1 MSLPRTKNR
10 RQLSGFTIAEI
21 LVVVMVLAIAAMVV
35 LPYVTST
42 TDLEVVSAARLLA
55 ADLQYAQNVAITD
68 QEPVTV
74 TIEAAGDSYRL
85 WSNESDPLIHPIT
98 KSDYRVDFASERGF
112 SHLDIV
118 SADFGGASAVTF
130 DSLGAPDSAGTITL
144 QAGSHVYRLSVA
156 DITGKVTVA
165 AVGS

>member
-1 MSLPRTKNR
+1 MSLPRKRTR
-10 RQLSGFTIAEI
+10 RRGLGFTIVEI
-21 LVVVMVLAIAAMVV
+21 LVVVVLLAIAAMVV
-35 LPYVTST
+35 VPHVTST
-42 TDLEVVSAARLLA
+42 TDLEVLSAARLLA

-74 TIEAAGDSYRL
+74 TIEAGADSYRL

-98 KSDYRVDFASERGF
+98 KSDYRVDFASQRGF

-130 DSLGAPDSAGTITL
+130 DSLGAPDNAGSITL
-144 QAGSHVYRLSVA
+144 QAGSHVYRLNVA
-156 DITGKVTVA
+156 DITGKVTVET
-165 AVGS
+165 VGS